1 MPSPDATE
9 PRCECL
15 RPPVG
20 NADADA
26 FTTAGCHVSFP
37 VPGPG
42 EYGTMIISR
51 VHAEPGDFTAALG
64 YLPGGAA
71 SVTLP
76 APAGNIQVI
85 GARADYEAAQRPR
98 CGTARCC

>member
-1 MPSPDATE
+1 
-9 PRCECL
+9 
-15 RPPVG
+15 VG

-85 GARADYEAAQRPR
+85 GARADYEAALRPR